1 MSEKVVLVI
10 MDGWG
15 IAKDPKVSAVDAAI
29 TPFYDASLRTRPHAR
44 LHASE
49 EQVGLPAGQMGNS
62 EVGHMNI
69 GAGRIVYQEL
79 VRVGLSIASG
89 AFADIPVYKELVA
102 YCKANHKPLH
112 LLGLLSDGG
121 VHSHIDHVTG
131 ILRILANE
139 KDLPPVYLHLFMD
152 GRDTDPKGGLGYVA
166 TLEAAIAETGVGKIA
181 SLIGRYDAM
190 DRNHAWDRV
199 KKAYDLLR
207 SGQGQPFATAADA
220 LATSYA
226 SGVTDEFIAPSV
238 IVADGKPVGLL
249 QEGDAVLFYNFRTDR
264 GRQLTT
270 ALTQQ
275 DFPAQAMTKMD
286 LHYVTMTR
294 YDDTYKGVEVLFEKD
309 NVQMGLGETLAAHGK
324 QQIRIAETE
333 KYPHVTFFFNG
344 GREEP
349 FVGES
354 RILCPSPKVATY
366 DLQPQMS
373 ALEIRDKI
381 IPELQKGDVDFVC
394 LNFANPDM
402 VGHTGIFEAA
412 VKACETVDAC
422 TKAVVEAAIAN
433 GYHVLVTADHGN
445 ADCMVNPDGS
455 PNTAHTTALVP
466 LILHTPL
473 NKRYE
478 IAPKLRDGKLGDLA
492 PTILHLMGLPIPP
505 EMTGEILVT
514 P

>member
-1 MSEKVVLVI
+1 

-15 IAKDPKVSAVDAAI
+15 IARDPKVSAVDAAD
-29 TPFYDASLRTRPHAR
+29 TPFYDRSLLTRPHAR

-69 GAGRIVYQEL
+69 GAGRVVYQEL
-79 VRVGLSIASG
+79 VRVSLSISSG
-89 AFADIPVYKELVA
+89 AFAEIEEYKNLVA
-102 YCKANHKPLH
+102 YCKAHQKPLH

-131 ILRILANE
+131 LLRILARE
-139 KDLPPVYLHLFMD
+139 ADIPPVYLHLFMD
-152 GRDTDPKGGLGYVA
+152 GRDTDPRGGLGYVA

-181 SLIGRYDAM
+181 SVIGRYDAM
-190 DRNHAWDRV
+190 DRNHAWDRIQ
-199 KKAYDLLR
+199 KAYDLLR
-207 SGQGQPFATAADA
+207 YGKGEAFASAREVLEA
-220 LATSYA
+220 SYA
-226 SGVTDEFIAPSV
+226 AGVTDEFIAPSV
-238 IVADGKPVGLL
+238 IVADGQPIGLL

-270 ALTQQ
+270 ALTQR
-275 DFPAQAMTKMD
+275 DFPEQGMTKMA

-294 YDDTYKGVEVLFEKD
+294 YDDTYKGVEVIFEKD
-309 NVQMGLGETLAAHGK
+309 NIQMGLGETLAAHGK
-324 QQIRIAETE
+324 RQVRIAETE

-381 IPELQKGDVDFVC
+381 IAELDKGEIDFVC

-402 VGHTGIFEAA
+402 VGHTGVFEAA

-422 TKAVVEAAIAN
+422 TQAVVEAATRN

-445 ADCMVNPDGS
+445 ADCMINPDGS

-466 LILHTPL
+466 VIVHQPAGDHTTW
-473 NKRYE
+473 
-478 IAPKLRDGKLGDLA
+478 KLKDGKLGDLA

-514 P
+514 A